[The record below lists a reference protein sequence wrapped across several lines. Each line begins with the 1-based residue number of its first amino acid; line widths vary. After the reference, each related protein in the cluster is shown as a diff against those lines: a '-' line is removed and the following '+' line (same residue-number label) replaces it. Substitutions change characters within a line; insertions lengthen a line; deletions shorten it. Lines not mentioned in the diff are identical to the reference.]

1 MKFKPLNIYVL
12 DTNKKDTLL
21 KKLFPT
27 FIQKKENFV
36 EREFKQKDFH
46 WKSKIYKSNEKLRDI
61 YDTLKENNKDR
72 NNVLL
77 YFNSE
82 LIDKIKKVIKACE
95 KIYRPFLIFV
105 SEKNHPNLNLVDN
118 RLLTFILEDDNEE
131 IIISKINSVLWEK
144 DCYFNERGNA
154 SCSFT
159 PANLL
164 FKNFNNSNVC
174 LNFLLTG
181 ESRAGKSTFI
191 NLLANKYIALES
203 CDFESVTS
211 KNNEYIIETKFSEFN
226 GGIKLYDTPGLIIK
240 NKKIENENLVISQIE
255 KIFNNSDDSKEDIH
269 MIYFFIKPKGNLENS
284 INLLNFF
291 LKIQKKYEIP
301 IIFII
306 NGDLNTTDAGAHDIS
321 ISALKKF
328 LVKHHLEKL
337 YDGKIDNSEDDEFE
351 KLLNSD
357 DTEIK
362 DQNIVKANLKSI

>member
-1 MKFKPLNIYVL
+1 MEIK
-12 DTNKKDTLL
+12 
-21 KKLFPT
+21 
-27 FIQKKENFV
+27 
-36 EREFKQKDFH
+36 
-46 WKSKIYKSNEKLRDI
+46 KIYKSNEKLCDI
-61 YDTLKENNKDR
+61 YKTLKENNKDR

-77 YFNSE
+77 YFNTE

-95 KIYRPFLIFV
+95 KIFRPFLIFV

-118 RLLTFILEDDNEE
+118 RLLTFILEDDKEE

-203 CDFESVTS
+203 CDFESITS

-226 GGIKLYDTPGLIIK
+226 GGIKL
-240 NKKIENENLVISQIE
+240 
-255 KIFNNSDDSKEDIH
+255 
-269 MIYFFIKPKGNLENS
+269 
-284 INLLNFF
+284 
-291 LKIQKKYEIP
+291 
-301 IIFII
+301 
-306 NGDLNTTDAGAHDIS
+306 
-321 ISALKKF
+321 
-328 LVKHHLEKL
+328 
-337 YDGKIDNSEDDEFE
+337 
-351 KLLNSD
+351 
-357 DTEIK
+357 
-362 DQNIVKANLKSI
+362 